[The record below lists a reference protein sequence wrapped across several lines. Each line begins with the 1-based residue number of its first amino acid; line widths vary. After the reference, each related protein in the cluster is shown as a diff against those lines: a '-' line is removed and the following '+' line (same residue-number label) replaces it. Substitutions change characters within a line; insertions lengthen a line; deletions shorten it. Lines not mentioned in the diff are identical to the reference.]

1 VALNQRL
8 ARYRASPCAACPGG
22 RELAGS
28 NGKAAKVWDAATG
41 RELLTLRCHGG
52 DVLSVAWGP
61 DGRRLATGSGDQ
73 TTKVWDVGKSG
84 SEGRAGQELLTLRGH
99 TRGISSVAWSLD
111 GKRLATRGGDK
122 TAKVWDAAT
131 GKELGTL
138 GGRAAKVTAW
148 PGARTA
154 SGSQRGAAT
163 GLLRCGTL
171 AAARNC

>member
-99 TRGISSVAWSLD
+99 TRGIS
-111 GKRLATRGGDK
+111 
-122 TAKVWDAAT
+122 